1 MFGIGTTELLIG
13 LAIAFLLF
21 GNRLPGVLRS
31 FGQGIKEFKDG
42 INNTL
47 DDK

>member
-13 LAIAFLLF
+13 LTVAFLLF

-31 FGQGIKEFKDG
+31 LGTSIKEFKKG
-42 INNTL
+42 I
-47 DDK
+47 DDVE